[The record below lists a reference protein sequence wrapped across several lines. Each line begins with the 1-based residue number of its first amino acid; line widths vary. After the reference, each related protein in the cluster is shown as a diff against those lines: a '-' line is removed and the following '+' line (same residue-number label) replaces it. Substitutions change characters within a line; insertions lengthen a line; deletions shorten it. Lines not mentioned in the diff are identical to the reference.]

1 MKEHALEKC
10 TRSWHLYFESSYQ
23 NINQESRF
31 KREVGVAVVLHDFYS
46 VSDYVFSRSCSNGT
60 MFAVCLV
67 AQVQGHTWRKVGR
80 LHPAPASRPSS
91 SRLVPYHPQ
100 FTFTPSP
107 SLLLF
112 TLPSLS
118 KAFFHS
124 GCSDKQNI
132 LFSGFVLQCVCRF

>member
-23 NINQESRF
+23 NIDQENRF

-91 SRLVPYHPQ
+91 SRLVPYPPTVH
-100 FTFTPSP
+100 FY
-107 SLLLF
+107 
-112 TLPSLS
+112 TLSLS
-118 KAFFHS
+118 LALHITVPFK
-124 GCSDKQNI
+124 
-132 LFSGFVLQCVCRF
+132 GFLS